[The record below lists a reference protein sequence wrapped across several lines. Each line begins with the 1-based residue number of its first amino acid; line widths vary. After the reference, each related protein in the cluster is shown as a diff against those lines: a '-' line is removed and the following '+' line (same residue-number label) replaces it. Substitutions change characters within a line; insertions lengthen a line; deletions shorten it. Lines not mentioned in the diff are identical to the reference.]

1 MSGPLA
7 RLMRSSIVHVGFAF
21 LAMGGWAAFANR
33 AHLMPAPLYA
43 GLLQGAI
50 SATITLVLKRA
61 IEYLASRFSGL
72 TALLAPPV
80 IAGLVSASLLT
91 ILHTLGG
98 TPEILKPSP
107 CRSPSRRATPRS
119 TIIRSGAFGRPEPWR
134 RTRTVAHSP
143 AAIPAGLTP
152 SPAS

>member
-1 MSGPLA
+1 MNRPLA

-33 AHLMPAPLYA
+33 AHPMPAPLQA

-61 IEYLASRFSGL
+61 IEYLASRFSCL

-80 IAGLVSASLLT
+80 IAGLVSATLLT

-98 TPEILKPSP
+98 TPEIAKTIAVPLTV
-107 CRSPSRRATPRS
+107 ATS
-119 TIIRSGAFGRPEPWR
+119 YAALYNYSLW
-134 RTRTVAHSP
+134 RTRKA
-143 AAIPAGLTP
+143 
-152 SPAS
+152 

>member
-1 MSGPLA
+1 MNGPLA

-21 LAMGGWAAFANR
+21 LAMGSWAAFANR
-33 AHLMPAPLYA
+33 AHPMPAPLYA

-72 TALLAPPV
+72 AALLAPPV
-80 IAGLVSASLLT
+80 IASLVSATLLT

-98 TPEILKPSP
+98 TPEIAK
-107 CRSPSRRATPRS
+107 
-119 TIIRSGAFGRPEPWR
+119 TIAVPL
-134 RTRTVAHSP
+134 TVATSY
-143 AAIPAGLTP
+143 AALYNYSLWRIRKA
-152 SPAS
+152 

>member
-33 AHLMPAPLYA
+33 AHPMPAPLHA

-72 TALLAPPV
+72 LALLAPPV

-91 ILHTLGG
+91 LLHTIGG
-98 TPEILKPSP
+98 TPEVAK
-107 CRSPSRRATPRS
+107 
-119 TIIRSGAFGRPEPWR
+119 TIAVPL
-134 RTRTVAHSP
+134 TVATSY
-143 AAIPAGLTP
+143 AALYNYSLWRIRKA
-152 SPAS
+152 

>member
-50 SATITLVLKRA
+50 SATITLVVQGGEK
-61 IEYLASRFSGL
+61 
-72 TALLAPPV
+72 
-80 IAGLVSASLLT
+80 T
-91 ILHTLGG
+91 IQ
-98 TPEILKPSP
+98 
-107 CRSPSRRATPRS
+107 
-119 TIIRSGAFGRPEPWR
+119 
-134 RTRTVAHSP
+134 
-143 AAIPAGLTP
+143 
-152 SPAS
+152 

>member
-21 LAMGGWAAFANR
+21 LAMGSWAAFANR
-33 AHLMPAPLYA
+33 AHPMPAPLYA

-72 TALLAPPV
+72 AALLAPPG
-80 IAGLVSASLLT
+80 IAGLVSATLLT
-91 ILHTLGG
+91 FLHTLGG
-98 TPEILKPSP
+98 TPEIAK
-107 CRSPSRRATPRS
+107 
-119 TIIRSGAFGRPEPWR
+119 TIAVPL
-134 RTRTVAHSP
+134 TVATSY
-143 AAIPAGLTP
+143 AALYNYSLWRIRKA
-152 SPAS
+152 

>member
-21 LAMGGWAAFANR
+21 LAMGSWAAFANR
-33 AHLMPAPLYA
+33 AHPMPAPLYA

-72 TALLAPPV
+72 TALLAPPA
-80 IAGLVSASLLT
+80 IAGLVSTSLLT
-91 ILHTLGG
+91 LLHTIGG
-98 TPEILKPSP
+98 TPEITK
-107 CRSPSRRATPRS
+107 
-119 TIIRSGAFGRPEPWR
+119 TIAVPL
-134 RTRTVAHSP
+134 TVATSY
-143 AAIPAGLTP
+143 AALYNYSLWRIRKT
-152 SPAS
+152 

>member
-1 MSGPLA
+1 MSPPLT

-21 LAMGGWAAFANR
+21 LAMGSWAAFANR
-33 AHLMPAPLYA
+33 AHPMPAPLCA

-72 TALLAPPV
+72 AALLAPPA

-91 ILHTLGG
+91 ILHTIGG
-98 TPEILKPSP
+98 TPEIAK
-107 CRSPSRRATPRS
+107 
-119 TIIRSGAFGRPEPWR
+119 TIAVPL
-134 RTRTVAHSP
+134 TVATSY
-143 AAIPAGLTP
+143 AALYNYSLWRIRKA
-152 SPAS
+152 

>member
-33 AHLMPAPLYA
+33 AHPMPAPLQA

-72 TALLAPPV
+72 TALLAPPA

-91 ILHTLGG
+91 LLHTLSG
-98 TPEILKPSP
+98 TPEIAK
-107 CRSPSRRATPRS
+107 
-119 TIIRSGAFGRPEPWR
+119 TIAVPL
-134 RTRTVAHSP
+134 TVATSY
-143 AAIPAGLTP
+143 AALYNYSLWRIRGA
-152 SPAS
+152 